1 MMDLATATL
10 HHVPD
15 SMRLRRQTP
24 AGAVDDDLTGA
35 SGPTKY
41 VASFYYVTTFLSTV
55 GFGDVSPSSTPE
67 RVVSTV
73 MMFVGEQLADLC
85 FALWLC
91 DYLLR
96 R

>member
-1 MMDLATATL
+1 MDPAIATL
-10 HHVPD
+10 HHVPG
-15 SMRLRRQTP
+15 SMRLCRQMP

-41 VASFYYVTTFLSTV
+41 IASFYYVTTFLSTV
-55 GFGDVSPSSTPE
+55 GFGDVAPSSTPE

-73 MMFVGEQLADLC
+73 MMFVGEQLADAA

-91 DYLLR
+91 NCCLTR
-96 R
+96 